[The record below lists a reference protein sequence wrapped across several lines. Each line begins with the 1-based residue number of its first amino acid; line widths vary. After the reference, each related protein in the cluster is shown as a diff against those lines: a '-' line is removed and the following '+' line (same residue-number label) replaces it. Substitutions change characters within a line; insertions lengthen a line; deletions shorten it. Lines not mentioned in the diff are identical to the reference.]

1 MAYCRSIYDRKDV
14 EGILLVVILWSM
26 NPSSSV
32 PKSLSSPRW
41 RWWAALF
48 AVGAIAGGCGAW
60 WWVCDL
66 AAHFLPYQ
74 TVGLAICAAGLWWQR
89 DRVAAAVTTLLLV
102 GCLSFVVP
110 YYWPRAVSTEGERV
124 SLRVCN
130 VFCHNTEPERVLALL
145 REAPTDV
152 VVLLEVTFDWAE
164 RFQGLRDVYPHM
176 QFEPQAGSFGIGVL
190 SRKPWTHLNH
200 RSFGRQQ
207 LPSLIVD
214 FPLAGDRTWQ
224 LIATH
229 PLPPISSFNAAS
241 RDEQLTRV
249 ATYCAE
255 HDGPIVVAGDLNA
268 SPWSHA
274 FRRLCHD
281 GDLRDSSLGFGI
293 HPTWPTYGP
302 LAVIPIDHI
311 LPSREVGVAGR
322 YVERTVGSDH
332 RPVRAEFV
340 FAPRK

>member
-1 MAYCRSIYDRKDV
+1 MTFSKP
-14 EGILLVVILWSM
+14 EPK
-26 NPSSSV
+26 PSTSS
-32 PKSLSSPRW
+32 RW

-48 AVGAIAGGCGAW
+48 AVGSIAGACGAW
-60 WWVCDL
+60 WWVLDL

-74 TVGLAICAAGLWWQR
+74 TVGLAICAVGLWRKR
-89 DRVAAAVTTLLLV
+89 DRIAATVTTLMLV
-102 GCLSFVVP
+102 GCLSFLVP
-110 YYWPRAVSTEGERV
+110 YHWPRAVPTEGHRTT
-124 SLRVCN
+124 LRVCN

-145 REAPTDV
+145 REMPTDV
-152 VVLLEVTFDWAE
+152 VVLLEVTYDWAE
-164 RFQGLRDVYPHM
+164 RLQRLRDVYPHM
-176 QFEPQAGSFGIGVL
+176 LFEPEAGSFGIGVL

-214 FPLAGDRTWQ
+214 FPLEGNHTWQ

-241 RDEQLTRV
+241 RDEQLQRV

-255 HDGPIVVAGDLNA
+255 HAGPIVVAGDLNA

-281 GDLRDSSLGFGI
+281 GGLRDSSLGFGL
-293 HPTWPTYGP
+293 HPTWPTLGP
-302 LAVIPIDHI
+302 FAVIPIDHI
-311 LPSREVGVAGR
+311 LPSRDVGVASR
-322 YVERTVGSDH
+322 MVEHGVGSDH
-332 RPVRAEFV
+332 RPVRAELV
-340 FAPRK
+340 FGR

>member
-1 MAYCRSIYDRKDV
+1 MTTPASTSAKQ
-14 EGILLVVILWSM
+14 STA
-26 NPSSSV
+26 
-32 PKSLSSPRW
+32 RW

-48 AVGAIAGGCGAW
+48 GVGAIAGGCGAW

-74 TVGLAICAAGLWWQR
+74 TVGLAICAAELWWKR

-102 GCLSFVVP
+102 GCLSFIVP
-110 YYWPRAVSTEGERV
+110 YYWQRAVPSEGHRV

-130 VFCHNTEPERVLALL
+130 VFCHNIEPERVLALL

-152 VVLLEVTFDWAE
+152 VVLLEVTFEWSE
-164 RFQGLRDVYPHM
+164 RLQELRDVYSHM
-176 QFEPQAGSFGIGVL
+176 QFEPQAGSFGIGIL
-190 SRKPWTHLNH
+190 SRQPWTHLQH
-200 RSFGRQQ
+200 RSFGRQR

-214 FPLAGDRTWQ
+214 FPLEGDRTWQ

-274 FRRLCHD
+274 FRRLCRD

-302 LAVIPIDHI
+302 LAVIPIDHL

-332 RPVRAEFV
+332 RPVRAELV
-340 FAPRK
+340 FAPWK